1 MNDEATNLPI
11 SDFISKIR
19 EVAGKKIIYTLHAV
33 DEMNAEDEI
42 ISKNEV
48 REVIFTGEI
57 IEEYPEDKRGHSCLM
72 MCHTRK
78 GRPVHLLCAPKEEY
92 LAIITV
98 YVPSLDKWQS
108 NFKVRRKKP

>member
-1 MNDEATNLPI
+1 MPI

-19 EVAGKKIIYTLHAV
+19 EVAEKKILYTLHAV
-33 DEMNAEDEI
+33 DEMNAEDEV
-42 ISKNEV
+42 ISKDEI

-78 GRPVHLLCAPKEEY
+78 GRPVHLICAPKDEY
-92 LAIITV
+92 LAIITA
-98 YVPSLDKWQS
+98 YVPSLDKWEIK
-108 NFKVRRKKP
+108 FKVRRKKS